1 MKPRTNGV
9 SRAQKSKNFQSQ
21 GPNWI
26 LIAGGALLSTLSV
39 RLGFKLKQA
48 LDTKQQENASN
59 SLKGLVYVKHIWKFF
74 WGIPAPNYESFV
86 LFRQWEIL
94 WQKESCWF
102 LPYAS
107 KCVFLYTRR
116 WWLLQLYF
124 RCLFLL
130 QIYF

>member
-59 SLKGLVYVKHIWKFF
+59 SLKGLVYVKHI
-74 WGIPAPNYESFV
+74 
-86 LFRQWEIL
+86 
-94 WQKESCWF
+94 
-102 LPYAS
+102 
-107 KCVFLYTRR
+107 
-116 WWLLQLYF
+116 
-124 RCLFLL
+124 
-130 QIYF
+130 